1 VEPVVIILRLVHV
14 MGGAFWFGAALLMVV
29 FIEPA
34 AAELGPDGGRFLQK
48 LMATRRLAAVMTG
61 AAAATVLAGLGL
73 FIRDS
78 GLAPGWVLSGPGLG
92 FLGGGLAGLG
102 AFGLGFFLTRP
113 AAEELSA
120 LGRRL
125 AGGGRPP
132 EPELLK
138 RVKELEAAL
147 RRYSLA
153 GAVLLV
159 GAVALMAV
167 ARYLP

>member
-1 VEPVVIILRLVHV
+1 VEPVVLILRLVHV
-14 MGGAFWFGAALLMVV
+14 MGGAFWFGAALLMAV

-102 AFGLGFFLTRP
+102 AFGLGFFFTRP

-125 AGGGRPP
+125 AGGGPP

-138 RVKELEAAL
+138 RVGQLEAAL

-153 GAVLLV
+153 GAALLV

>member
-1 VEPVVIILRLVHV
+1 
-14 MGGAFWFGAALLMVV
+14 M
-29 FIEPA
+29 
-34 AAELGPDGGRFLQK
+34 
-48 LMATRRLAAVMTG
+48 
-61 AAAATVLAGLGL
+61 
-73 FIRDS
+73 
-78 GLAPGWVLSGPGLG
+78 
-92 FLGGGLAGLG
+92 
-102 AFGLGFFLTRP
+102 GFFFTRP

-125 AGGGRPP
+125 AGEGPP

-138 RVKELEAAL
+138 RVGQLEAAL

-153 GAVLLV
+153 GAALLV